1 MSTRVWAAVKQMS
14 RVRSRELKI
23 CTKTPLLLS
32 PSASFLVL
40 ALMCVLA
47 AYHTIRLQ
55 VANVNVTT
63 LRRVTTARAAAG
75 KIDDVTHIKSG
86 QYYLY
91 RGVRSNV

>member
-1 MSTRVWAAVKQMS
+1 
-14 RVRSRELKI
+14 
-23 CTKTPLLLS
+23 
-32 PSASFLVL
+32 
-40 ALMCVLA
+40 MCVLA

-75 KIDDVTHIKSG
+75 KIDDVTNIKSG